1 MADEKEI
8 KEQENQENGKENKR
22 PYQKRF
28 TQDELN
34 EIVAEASRKAAQEA
48 VEAYKA
54 SQPQTVLQVAKDE
67 YVTIM
72 YIGAN
77 ASGTVVAMPKWGSIT
92 YAGGMIDVPKKEFMQ
107 GIGIPVN
114 NALLRNRKI
123 IVVDGLT
130 KEEKVRFG
138 VDYKE
143 EELLSAD
150 MFFSL
155 LNYSK
160 DEICK
165 IFDRL
170 CEEHKRTVA
179 KVYLTAYFEQHDN
192 RVNPETAK
200 ALNELSKKVDKDGLF
215 TPILEDYGK
224 KFAD

>member
-1 MADEKEI
+1 MAEVNEMEQKIQEKEKKTKRSSEKKFSADEVNAIVAKA
-8 KEQENQENGKENKR
+8 
-22 PYQKRF
+22 
-28 TQDELN
+28 
-34 EIVAEASRKAAQEA
+34 VAEALAKQS
-48 VEAYKA
+48 A
-54 SQPQTVLQVAKDE
+54 SQPQTVLQVAKEE

-123 IVVDGLT
+123 IVVNGLT

-143 EELLSAD
+143 QELLSAD
-150 MFFSL
+150 MFFAL
-155 LNYSK
+155 LNYGK
-160 DEICK
+160 DETCK

-179 KVYLTAYFEQHDN
+179 KLYLTAYFEQHDN
-192 RVNPETAK
+192 RVNPETVK
-200 ALNELSKKVDKDGLF
+200 ALNKLSKSVDKDGLF

>member
-1 MADEKEI
+1 MADDI
-8 KEQENQENGKENKR
+8 QEMIGQEENGKETKRSYNKR
-22 PYQKRF
+22 Y
-28 TQDELN
+28 TADEVK
-34 EIVAEASRKAAQEA
+34 EIVQKAVSETLAKNQPAQT
-48 VEAYKA
+48 
-54 SQPQTVLQVAKDE
+54 QTILQVAKEE

-77 ASGTVVAMPKWGSIT
+77 ASGTVVAMPKWGAIT

-123 IVVDGLT
+123 IVVSGLT
-130 KEEKVRFG
+130 KEEKIRFG

-150 MFFSL
+150 MFFAL

-165 IFDRL
+165 IFEKL
-170 CEEHKRTVA
+170 CDEHKRTVA
-179 KVYLTAYFEQHDN
+179 KVYFTAYFEQHDN
-192 RVNPETAK
+192 RVNPETTK
-200 ALNELSKKVDKDGLF
+200 ALNELSKGIDKDGLF

-224 KFAD
+224 KFAN

>member
-1 MADEKEI
+1 MAEVKQTEQAVQEKDS
-8 KEQENQENGKENKR
+8 KAKR
-22 PYQKRF
+22 PAEKKF
-28 TQDELN
+28 SVDEVN
-34 EIVAEASRKAAQEA
+34 AIVAEASRKAAQEA

-123 IVVDGLT
+123 VVVNGLT

-143 EELLSAD
+143 EELLSVD

-179 KVYLTAYFEQHDN
+179 KLYLTAYFEQHDN
-192 RVNPETAK
+192 RVNPETVK
-200 ALNELSKKVDKDGLF
+200 ALNKLSKSVDKDGLF
-215 TPILEDYGK
+215 TLILEDYGK

>member
-1 MADEKEI
+1 MAEGKKKEQNIQEEDKQSESKKYSADEV
-8 KEQENQENGKENKR
+8 
-22 PYQKRF
+22 
-28 TQDELN
+28 QD
-34 EIVAEASRKAAQEA
+34 IVAKAVAEALAKQS
-48 VEAYKA
+48 A

-77 ASGTVVAMPKWGSIT
+77 ASGTVVALPKWGSIT
-92 YAGGMIDVPKKEFMQ
+92 YAGGIIDVPKKEFMQ

-123 IVVDGLT
+123 IVLGGLT

-143 EELLSAD
+143 EELLSSE

-179 KVYLTAYFEQHDN
+179 KLYITAYFEQHDN
-192 RVNPETAK
+192 RVNPETVK
-200 ALNELSKKVDKDGLF
+200 ALNKLSKSVDKDGLF

-224 KFAD
+224 KFAE

>member
-1 MADEKEI
+1 MAEVEI
-8 KEQENQENGKENKR
+8 NEQEVQEEGKGKR
-22 PYQKRF
+22 PYTKKF
-28 TQDELN
+28 SADEVN
-34 EIVAEASRKAAQEA
+34 DIVAKAVAEALAKQS
-48 VEAYKA
+48 A

-123 IVVDGLT
+123 IVVNGLT

-155 LNYSK
+155 LNYGK
-160 DEICK
+160 DDICK

-179 KVYLTAYFEQHDN
+179 KLYLTAYFEQHDN
-192 RVNPETAK
+192 RVNPETVK
-200 ALNELSKKVDKDGLF
+200 ALNKLSKSVDKDGLF

>member
-1 MADEKEI
+1 MAEGKKKEQNIQEEDKQSESKKYSADEVHDIVAKA
-8 KEQENQENGKENKR
+8 
-22 PYQKRF
+22 
-28 TQDELN
+28 
-34 EIVAEASRKAAQEA
+34 VAEALARQQ
-48 VEAYKA
+48 A
-54 SQPQTVLQVAKDE
+54 SHPQTVLQVAKDE

-77 ASGTVVAMPKWGSIT
+77 ASGTVVALPKWGSIT
-92 YAGGMIDVPKKEFMQ
+92 YAGGIIDVPKKEFMQ

-123 IVVDGLT
+123 IVLGGLT

-143 EELLSAD
+143 EELLSSE

-179 KVYLTAYFEQHDN
+179 KLYITAYFEQHDN
-192 RVNPETAK
+192 RVNPETVK
-200 ALNELSKKVDKDGLF
+200 ALNKLSKSVDKDGLF

-224 KFAD
+224 KFAE

>member
-1 MADEKEI
+1 MAEVEN
-8 KEQENQENGKENKR
+8 KEQEIQEEGKGKR
-22 PYQKRF
+22 PYAKKYSA
-28 TQDELN
+28 EEVN
-34 EIVAEASRKAAQEA
+34 EIVAKAVSEALAKQQAAQA
-48 VEAYKA
+48 
-54 SQPQTVLQVAKDE
+54 QTVLQVAKEE

-92 YAGGMIDVPKKEFMQ
+92 YSGGMIDVPKKEFMQ

-114 NALLRNRKI
+114 NALLRSRKI
-123 IVVDGLT
+123 VVVNGLT

-165 IFDRL
+165 IFSRL

-179 KVYLTAYFEQHDN
+179 KVYLTAYFENHDN
-192 RVNPETAK
+192 RVNPETVK
-200 ALNELSKKVDKDGLF
+200 ALNKLSKEVDKDGLL

>member
-1 MADEKEI
+1 MAEV
-8 KEQENQENGKENKR
+8 KENKQTVQDKENKTKR
-22 PYQKRF
+22 PTEKKF
-28 TQDELN
+28 SMEDVN
-34 EIVAEASRKAAQEA
+34 DIVAKAVAEALAKQS
-48 VEAYKA
+48 A
-54 SQPQTVLQVAKDE
+54 SQPQTVLQVAKEE

-72 YIGAN
+72 YIGAI
-77 ASGTVVAMPKWGSIT
+77 ASDTVVAMPKWGSIT
-92 YAGGMIDVPKKEFMQ
+92 YAGGVLDVPKKEFLQ
-107 GIGIPVN
+107 GIGVPVN

-123 IVVDGLT
+123 IVVNGLT

-160 DEICK
+160 DDICK

-170 CEEHKRTVA
+170 CDEHKRTVA
-179 KVYLTAYFEQHDN
+179 KLYLTAYFEQHDN
-192 RVNPETAK
+192 RVNPETVK
-200 ALNELSKKVDKDGLF
+200 ALNKLSKSVDKDGLF

-224 KFAD
+224 KFAE